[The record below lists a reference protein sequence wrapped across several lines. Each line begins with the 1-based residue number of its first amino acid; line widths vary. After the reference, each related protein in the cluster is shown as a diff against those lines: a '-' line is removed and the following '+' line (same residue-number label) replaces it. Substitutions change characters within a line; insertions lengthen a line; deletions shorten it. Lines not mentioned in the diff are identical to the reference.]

1 MTEQGSLP
9 SCAPAGSIPEPADDA
24 LADSS
29 PPARRQG
36 QRRSRSRGRGRGRRR
51 PPLFW
56 AVPAAVVLVIVVVIV
71 VLIVPGRSTPATVTP
86 GSLITT
92 FLPGEIQKVPDACS
106 SVPAVTVDSY
116 LSGRPRSAAPPPLDG
131 QLGSQCDWT
140 LDVRPVYRLLQ
151 LDIQAYTPNGLAS
164 GDGSATFAAI
174 DGYAEAMQ
182 QKQDPAPATGAPRG
196 QVTVV
201 PKLGTAAFTATQ
213 VYVVGGAITDVAMTV
228 IRYRN
233 VLITVVLNGLDRS
246 NNGGYGPVS
255 MPPLSAAS
263 LAIAKAAYARLT

>member
-1 MTEQGSLP
+1 MIEQGSLP
-9 SCAPAGSIPEPADDA
+9 PRTPAGSAPEPADDA
-24 LADSS
+24 LSADWP
-29 PPARRQG
+29 PPARRRGQG
-36 QRRSRSRGRGRGRRR
+36 RSRGRGRRNRRG
-51 PPLFW
+51 PLFW
-56 AVPAAVVLVIVVVIV
+56 AVPAAIIVVIVVVVV
-71 VLIVPGRSTPATVTP
+71 VLIVPGRSTPAPVTP

-92 FLPGEIQKVPDACS
+92 FLPGEIQKVPDACP
-106 SVPAVTVDSY
+106 SVPAATVDSY
-116 LSGRPRSAAPPPLDG
+116 LSGRPKSAAPPPLDG
-131 QLGSQCDWT
+131 PLGSQCDWT

-196 QVTVV
+196 QVTVE

-213 VYVVGGAITDVAMTV
+213 VYVVGGAITDVATTV

-255 MPPLSAAS
+255 MPQLSAAS
-263 LAIAKAAYARLT
+263 LALARAAYTKLT

>member
-9 SCAPAGSIPEPADDA
+9 PRTPAGSAPEPADDA
-24 LADSS
+24 LAADW
-29 PPARRQG
+29 PPPSRRRG
-36 QRRSRSRGRGRGRRR
+36 QRRSRGRGKRRG
-51 PPLFW
+51 PLFW
-56 AVPAAVVLVIVVVIV
+56 AVPAAVVIVVVVVIV

-92 FLPGEIQKVPDACS
+92 FLPGEVQKVPDACP
-106 SVPAVTVDSY
+106 SVPAATVDGY
-116 LSGRPRSAAPPPLDG
+116 LSGRPKVATPPSLDG
-131 QLGSQCDWT
+131 PLGSQCDWT

-182 QKQDPAPATGAPRG
+182 QKQDPAPVTGAPRA
-196 QVTVV
+196 QVTVL

-213 VYVVGGAITDVAMTV
+213 VYAVGGAVTDVATTV

-246 NNGGYGPVS
+246 NNGGYGPVA
-255 MPPLSAAS
+255 MPQLSAAS
-263 LAIAKAAYARLT
+263 LAIAQSAYAKLT